1 MVTSVFP
8 LASVCKVPI
17 AMGIGANTAVLTLGS
32 KFFLRPL
39 PVKDPKRLVSLVPGT
54 PRGAVNFSYPNY
66 GDIRDSNDVLSGLAA
81 LRVEMLALSIGGGRN
96 SRLWGYEVTGYY
108 CELLGVRPYLGRF
121 FGPSE
126 DVRRGA
132 NPYIVL
138 SYGCW
143 QSRFAGDPEIAGRR
157 VKVNGFDFT
166 VVGVARPEFRGTE
179 LIVNS
184 EFWVPMSMAPQ
195 VEPGNEWLE
204 CRYCGNI
211 WVLGRLK
218 PGVTRAQARASLQRV
233 AHQLA

>member
-17 AMGIGANTAVLTLGS
+17 AMGIGANTAVLTLVS

-81 LRVEMLALSIGGGRN
+81 LRVEMLDLSIGGGRN

-126 DVRRGA
+126 DVKRR
-132 NPYIVL
+132 IRTL
-138 SYGCW
+138 
-143 QSRFAGDPEIAGRR
+143 F
-157 VKVNGFDFT
+157 
-166 VVGVARPEFRGTE
+166 
-179 LIVNS
+179 
-184 EFWVPMSMAPQ
+184 
-195 VEPGNEWLE
+195 
-204 CRYCGNI
+204 
-211 WVLGRLK
+211 
-218 PGVTRAQARASLQRV
+218 
-233 AHQLA
+233 